1 MLHAHKDCV
10 LVFNVSAD
18 LTEHHDRALERPADF
33 LRLLNELKKVSGTAI
48 QPSNQRAR
56 GCGGLIVAF
65 MGHGWSCNGKH
76 SMVFPIP
83 QYW

>member
-48 QPSNQRAR
+48 HPESGAQSACTRLR
-56 GCGGLIVAF
+56 GANRGFYGPWLEL
-65 MGHGWSCNGKH
+65 
-76 SMVFPIP
+76 
-83 QYW
+83 